1 MAVHAW
7 VTTGRYV
14 KEGIPALKVAIP
26 DKLGMRCS
34 GAAQLSDKA
43 LLMIRQTTLLMS
55 ELQLMHGRAMAG
67 GESLFLNVQKRD
79 LRMSRDWVGDRW
91 VDIEA
96 KPDIFSAISVL
107 INLENKLSSTVTKD
121 AKPIGLDA
129 SYTEIDNMDKVNA
142 KMSPSLEQGE
152 GEGGDDVKVSCKEVD
167 DVQGNDAKE
176 HDGENDDN
184 GGKLDAE
191 VFDTS
196 EHNCKTTELMEVT
209 A

>member
-1 MAVHAW
+1 
-7 VTTGRYV
+7 
-14 KEGIPALKVAIP
+14 
-26 DKLGMRCS
+26 
-34 GAAQLSDKA
+34 
-43 LLMIRQTTLLMS
+43 
-55 ELQLMHGRAMAG
+55 
-67 GESLFLNVQKRD
+67 
-79 LRMSRDWVGDRW
+79 MSRDWVGDRW

-96 KPDIFSAISVL
+96 KPNIFSAISVL

-121 AKPIGLDA
+121 AKPVGLDA
-129 SYTEIDNMDKVNA
+129 SYTEVRLITDKLETVEEEKPKLAELASNDSLPDNMDKVNA

-152 GEGGDDVKVSCKEVD
+152 GEGGDDVKVSCKEVH

-196 EHNCKTTELMEVT
+196 GHNCKTTELMEVT